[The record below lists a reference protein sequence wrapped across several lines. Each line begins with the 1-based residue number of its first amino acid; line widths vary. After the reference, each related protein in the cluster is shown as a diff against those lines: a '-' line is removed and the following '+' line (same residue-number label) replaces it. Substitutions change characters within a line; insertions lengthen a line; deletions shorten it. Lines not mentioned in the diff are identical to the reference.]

1 MTEEQKI
8 KNREASRRWRLANPD
23 KVREHNKRYY
33 EEHKAEL
40 AAKRKAKAARDKYN
54 AKQRERYATDPEF
67 RAAVKARMNK
77 WRTSPEGRA
86 KFNQHQR
93 EYMREYSKRPDVKA
107 KQRAYAKGYAAG
119 MRRAKAEFMKRLTTR
134 VIHEFT
140 KG

>member
-8 KNREASRRWRLANPD
+8 KNREASRRRRLANPD

-33 EEHKAEL
+33 EEHKDEII
-40 AAKRKAKAARDKYN
+40 AKRKAKAARDKYN
-54 AKQRERYATDPEF
+54 ARQRERYATDPEF
-67 RAAVKARMNK
+67 RRKAKESTDK

-86 KFNQHQR
+86 KFNQ
-93 EYMREYSKRPDVKA
+93 YMRDYSKRPYVKA

-119 MRRAKAEFMKRLTTR
+119 MRRAKAEFMKQVTTR

>member
-1 MTEEQKI
+1 MTEEQKQ
-8 KNREASRRWRLANPD
+8 KKSEY
-23 KVREHNKRYY
+23 NKKYW
-33 EEHKAEL
+33 EKHKSEI
-40 AAKRKAKAARDKYN
+40 AAKRKAKAARDKIN
-54 AKQRERYATDPEF
+54 ARNRERYATDPEF

-86 KFNQHQR
+86 KFNAHQR

-119 MRRAKAEFMKRLTTR
+119 MRRAKADFMKNITTR

>member
-1 MTEEQKI
+1 MTEEQKQ
-8 KNREASRRWRLANPD
+8 KKREY
-23 KVREHNKRYY
+23 NKKYWA
-33 EEHKAEL
+33 EHKDEII
-40 AAKRKAKAARDKYN
+40 AKRKAKAARDKYN
-54 AKQRERYATDPEF
+54 ARQRERYATDPEF

-93 EYMREYSKRPDVKA
+93 EYMREYSKRPNVKA

-119 MRRAKAEFMKRLTTR
+119 MRRAKADMMKHITTR